1 MGLPLPDRRRIFSG
15 PVTALDLARLQ
26 FATTTIFHF
35 LFVPLSIGLAFY
47 VAVCQTLHYR
57 TGKEI
62 YARQVNF
69 FGKLML
75 ISFAVGV
82 VTGIIQEFQF
92 GMNWSEYSR
101 FVGDIFGAPLAMEAL
116 IAFFLESTFIG
127 FWIFAKGRVSP
138 RTHLVSIWLVSI
150 GTALSAFFII
160 AANSWMQHPVGYK
173 MVNGKPRLDSI
184 WAVVTNN
191 TALAA
196 YVHVLMASAI
206 TVGLVVIG
214 VSAWQMKRGHEVAL
228 FASALKIALPIACV
242 GVIGG
247 FLAGDQLALLLV
259 KQQPMKMSAAEA
271 LFETEGPAAFS
282 LFATGDFTRDPGS
295 TNRNLKIPHMLS
307 VLATRTWDGKVVG
320 INELERRDI
329 AKYGPGEY
337 VPYVAVIYWSFRVMV
352 YTWGLMALLALIGI
366 VLWRRGKLETSRR
379 FQTFAIWMA
388 VTPFIVNTAG
398 WVMTEVGRQPWIVQ
412 GLLQTKD
419 ANSPLV
425 SAAQVAGTLIGF
437 TLVFTALGGVALWIF
452 LKYVRKGAPEP
463 DATPRADNAP
473 DLTLAY

>member
-1 MGLPLPDRRRIFSG
+1 
-15 PVTALDLARLQ
+15 VTALDLARLQ

-35 LFVPLSIGLAFY
+35 FFVPLSIGLAFY

-57 TGKEI
+57 TGKEV
-62 YARQVNF
+62 YARQVAF

-92 GMNWSEYSR
+92 GMNWSQYSR

-116 IAFFLESTFIG
+116 IAFFLESTFLG

-138 RTHLVSIWLVSI
+138 KTHLVSIWLVSI
-150 GTALSAFFII
+150 GSALSAFFII

-173 MVNGKPRLDSI
+173 MVGGKPQLDSI

-191 TALAA
+191 TAIAA
-196 YVHVLMASAI
+196 FLHVLFAAAV
-206 TVGLVVIG
+206 TGTFVVVGVAAFQIR
-214 VSAWQMKRGHEVAL
+214 RGHEVEL
-228 FASALKIALPIACV
+228 FTRAVKVAVPILAV

-271 LFETEGPAAFS
+271 LFETEAPAAFS
-282 LFATGDFTRDPGS
+282 IFATGALTRDPGE
-295 TNRNLKIPHMLS
+295 TKRNLKIPHMLS
-307 VLATRTWDGKVVG
+307 LLATRSWDGKVVG
-320 INELERRDI
+320 INELERRDV
-329 AKYGPGEY
+329 AKYGPGQY

-352 YTWGLMALLALIGI
+352 YTWGLMLLFALLTWWMARKGTLA
-366 VLWRRGKLETSRR
+366 KSRR
-379 FQTFAIWMA
+379 WQTFAMVMA
-388 VTPFIVNTAG
+388 VSPFLVNTAG

-412 GLLQTKD
+412 GLMQTKD

-425 SAAQVAGTLIGF
+425 STAQVASTLIGF
-437 TLVFTALGGVALWIF
+437 TLIFTVLGGIALWLF
-452 LKYVRKGAPEP
+452 LRYVSKGAEPESTGRP
-463 DATPRADNAP
+463 DGADVP

>member
-1 MGLPLPDRRRIFSG
+1 M
-15 PVTALDLARLQ
+15 TALDLARLQ

-47 VAVCQTLHYR
+47 VAVNQTLHYR
-57 TGKEI
+57 TGKEV
-62 YARQVNF
+62 YARQVHF
-69 FGKLML
+69 WGRLML
-75 ISFAVGV
+75 LSFAVGV

-116 IAFFLESTFIG
+116 IAFFLESTFLG

-138 RTHLVSIWLVSI
+138 KTHLVSIWLVSVGSI
-150 GTALSAFFII
+150 LSAFFII

-173 MVNGKPRLDSI
+173 MVGGKPQLDSI

-191 TALAA
+191 TAIAA
-196 YVHVLMASAI
+196 FLHVLFAAAV
-206 TVGLVVIG
+206 TGTFVVVGVAAFQIR
-214 VSAWQMKRGHEVAL
+214 RGHEVEL
-228 FASALKIALPIACV
+228 FTRAVKVAVPILAV

-271 LFETEGPAAFS
+271 LFETEAPAAFS
-282 LFATGDFTRDPGS
+282 IFATGALTRDPGE
-295 TNRNLKIPHMLS
+295 TKRNLKIPHMLS
-307 VLATRTWDGKVVG
+307 LLATRSWDGKVVG
-320 INELERRDI
+320 INELERQDV
-329 AKYGPGEY
+329 AKYGPGQY

-352 YTWGLMALLALIGI
+352 YTWGLMLLFAALTWWLARKGTLA
-366 VLWRRGKLETSRR
+366 TSRR
-379 FQTFAIWMA
+379 WQTFAMVMA
-388 VTPFIVNTAG
+388 VSPFLVNTAG

-412 GLLQTKD
+412 GLMQTKD

-425 SAAQVAGTLIGF
+425 STAQVASTLIGF
-437 TLVFTALGGVALWIF
+437 TLIFTVIGGIALWLF
-452 LKYVRKGAPEP
+452 LRYVSKGAEPQATGKP
-463 DATPRADNAP
+463 DATDVP

>member
-1 MGLPLPDRRRIFSG
+1 
-15 PVTALDLARLQ
+15 VTALDLARLQ

-35 LFVPLSIGLAFY
+35 FFVPLSIGLAFY

-57 TGKEI
+57 TGKDV
-62 YARQVNF
+62 YARQVAF

-92 GMNWSEYSR
+92 GMNWSQYSR

-116 IAFFLESTFIG
+116 IAFFLESTFLG

-138 RTHLVSIWLVSI
+138 KTHLVSIWLVSI
-150 GTALSAFFII
+150 GSALSAFFII

-173 MVNGKPRLDSI
+173 MVGGKPQLDSI

-191 TALAA
+191 TAIAA
-196 YVHVLMASAI
+196 FLHVLFAAAV
-206 TVGLVVIG
+206 TGTFVVVGVAAFQIR
-214 VSAWQMKRGHEVAL
+214 RGHEVEL
-228 FASALKIALPIACV
+228 FTRAVKVAVPILAV

-271 LFETEGPAAFS
+271 LFETEAPAAFS
-282 LFATGDFTRDPGS
+282 IFATGALTRDPGE
-295 TNRNLKIPHMLS
+295 TKRNLKIPHMLS
-307 VLATRTWDGKVVG
+307 LLATRSWDGKVVG
-320 INELERRDI
+320 INELERRDV
-329 AKYGPGEY
+329 AKYGPGQY

-352 YTWGLMALLALIGI
+352 YTWGLMLLFALLTWWMARKGTLA
-366 VLWRRGKLETSRR
+366 KSRR
-379 FQTFAIWMA
+379 WQTFAMVMA
-388 VTPFIVNTAG
+388 VSPFLVNTAG

-412 GLLQTKD
+412 GLMQTKD

-425 SAAQVAGTLIGF
+425 STAQVASTLIGF
-437 TLVFTALGGVALWIF
+437 TLIFTVLGGIALWLF
-452 LKYVRKGAPEP
+452 LRYVSKGAEPESTGRP
-463 DATPRADNAP
+463 DGADVP

>member
-1 MGLPLPDRRRIFSG
+1 
-15 PVTALDLARLQ
+15 VTALDLARLQ

-35 LFVPLSIGLAFY
+35 FFVPLSIGLAFY

-57 TGKEI
+57 TGKEV
-62 YARQVNF
+62 YARQVAF

-92 GMNWSEYSR
+92 GMNWSQYSR

-116 IAFFLESTFIG
+116 IAFFLESTFLG

-138 RTHLVSIWLVSI
+138 KTHLVSIWLVSI
-150 GTALSAFFII
+150 GSALSAFFII

-173 MVNGKPRLDSI
+173 MVNGKPQLDSI

-191 TALAA
+191 TAIAA
-196 YVHVLMASAI
+196 YLHVLFAAAI
-206 TVGLVVIG
+206 TGTFVVVGVAAFQIR
-214 VSAWQMKRGHEVAL
+214 RGHEVEL
-228 FASALKIALPIACV
+228 FSRAVKVAVPIMAV

-271 LFETEGPAAFS
+271 LFESEAPAAFS
-282 LFATGDFTRDPGS
+282 LFATGDFTRDPGH

-307 VLATRTWDGKVVG
+307 LLATRSWDGKVTG

-329 AKYGPGEY
+329 AKYGPGQY

-352 YTWGLMALLALIGI
+352 YTWGLMLLFAL
-366 VLWRRGKLETSRR
+366 VTW
-379 FQTFAIWMA
+379 WMA
-388 VTPFIVNTAG
+388 WKGTLAKSRAWSMSAMIMAVSPFIVNTAG

-412 GLLQTKD
+412 GLMQTKD

-425 SAAQVAGTLIGF
+425 STAQVASTLIGF
-437 TLVFTALGGVALWIF
+437 TLIFTVIGGIALWLF
-452 LKYVRKGAPEP
+452 LRYVSKGAAPESAPEP
-463 DATPRADNAP
+463 DAADVP

>member
-1 MGLPLPDRRRIFSG
+1 M
-15 PVTALDLARLQ
+15 TALDLARLQ

-47 VAVCQTLHYR
+47 VAVNQTLHYR
-57 TGKEI
+57 TGKEV
-62 YARQVNF
+62 YARQVRF
-69 FGKLML
+69 WGRLML

-116 IAFFLESTFIG
+116 IAFFLESTFLG

-138 RTHLVSIWLVSI
+138 KTHLVSIWLVSVGSI
-150 GTALSAFFII
+150 LSAFFII

-173 MVNGKPRLDSI
+173 MVNGKPHLTNF

-191 TALAA
+191 TAIAA
-196 YVHVLMASAI
+196 YVHVIMAAALTGS
-206 TVGLVVIG
+206 LVAIG
-214 VSAWQMKRGHEVAL
+214 VAAHHLRRDHQVDTFTTAIKV
-228 FASALKIALPIACV
+228 ALPILAV
-242 GVIGG
+242 GAIGS
-247 FLAGDQLALLLV
+247 FFAGDQLARLLV

-271 LFETEGPAAFS
+271 LFNTEQPAAFS
-282 LFATGDFTRDPGS
+282 VFATGDFTANPGH
-295 TNRNLKIPHMLS
+295 TNRNLKIPHALS
-307 VLATRTWDGKVVG
+307 LLATRSWDGKVLG
-320 INELERRDI
+320 INQIQEQYV
-329 AKYGPGEY
+329 AKYGPGRY
-337 VPYVAVIYWSFRVMV
+337 YPYVAVVYWSFRTMV
-352 YTWGLMALLALIGI
+352 YLFGAMALFALVGLI
-366 VLWRRGKLETSRR
+366 LWRRGKLATSRR
-379 FQTFAIWMA
+379 FQLIAIWMA

-412 GLLQTKD
+412 GLMLTRD

-425 SAAQVAGTLIGF
+425 TTAQVAGTLVGF
-437 TLVFTALGGVALWIF
+437 TLIFTVLGGVALWLF
-452 LKYVRKGAPEP
+452 LREARKGVEEEAPRP
-463 DATPRADNAP
+463 DGPDVP

>member
-1 MGLPLPDRRRIFSG
+1 M
-15 PVTALDLARLQ
+15 TALDLARLQ

-35 LFVPLSIGLAFY
+35 FFVPLSIGLAFY

-116 IAFFLESTFIG
+116 ITFFLESTFLG

-138 RTHLVSIWLVSI
+138 KIHLMSIWLVSI
-150 GTALSAFFII
+150 GSMLSAFFII

-173 MVNGKPRLDSI
+173 MVDGKPQLESI

-191 TALAA
+191 TAIAA
-196 YVHVLMASAI
+196 YIHVLMAALLTGSMVA
-206 TVGLVVIG
+206 LG
-214 VSAWQMKRGHEVAL
+214 VAAWQIRRGHEAALFTSAAKVAL
-228 FASALKIALPIACV
+228 PMIAV
-242 GVIGG
+242 GAIGG

-282 LFATGDFTRDPGS
+282 LFATGDFTRDPGH

-307 VLATRTWDGKVVG
+307 VLATRTWDGKVEG
-320 INELERRDI
+320 INELEAADK
-329 AKYGPGEY
+329 AKYGDNEYGY

-352 YTWGLMALLALIGI
+352 YTWGLMALLAAIG
-366 VLWRRGKLETSRR
+366 LWLSWKGKLAESRR
-379 FQTFAIWMA
+379 YLRFATIMA
-388 VTPFIVNTAG
+388 VAPFLVNTAG

-412 GLLQTKD
+412 GLFQTED

-425 SAAQVAGTLIGF
+425 SSAQVAGTLIGF
-437 TLVFTALGGVALWIF
+437 TLIFTALGGIALWLF
-452 LKYVRKGAPEP
+452 LKYVRKGAGEPVPE
-463 DATPRADNAP
+463 RAAEDRTP

>member
-1 MGLPLPDRRRIFSG
+1 M
-15 PVTALDLARLQ
+15 TALDLARLQ

-35 LFVPLSIGLAFY
+35 FFVPLSIGLAFY

-57 TGKEI
+57 TGKEV
-62 YARQVNF
+62 YARQVAF

-92 GMNWSEYSR
+92 GMNWSQYSR

-116 IAFFLESTFIG
+116 IAFFLESTFLG

-138 RTHLVSIWLVSI
+138 KTHLVSIWLVSI
-150 GTALSAFFII
+150 GSALSAFFII

-173 MVNGKPRLDSI
+173 MVGGKPQLDSI

-191 TALAA
+191 TAVAA
-196 YVHVLMASAI
+196 YLHVLFAAAV
-206 TVGLVVIG
+206 TGTFVVVGVAAFQIR
-214 VSAWQMKRGHEVAL
+214 RGHEVEL
-228 FASALKIALPIACV
+228 FTRAVKVAVPILAV

-271 LFETEGPAAFS
+271 LFETEAPAAFS
-282 LFATGDFTRDPGS
+282 IFATGALTRDPGE
-295 TNRNLKIPHMLS
+295 TKRNLKIPHMLS
-307 VLATRTWDGKVVG
+307 LLATRSWDGKVVG
-320 INELERRDI
+320 INELERQDV
-329 AKYGPGEY
+329 AKYGPGQY

-352 YTWGLMALLALIGI
+352 YTWGLMLLFAALTWWLARKGTLA
-366 VLWRRGKLETSRR
+366 TSRR
-379 FQTFAIWMA
+379 WQTFAMVMA
-388 VTPFIVNTAG
+388 VSPFLVNTAG

-412 GLLQTKD
+412 GLMQTKD

-425 SAAQVAGTLIGF
+425 TTAQVAATLIGF
-437 TLVFTALGGVALWIF
+437 TLIFTVIGGLALWLF
-452 LKYVRKGAPEP
+452 LREVREGVRPEQPAPPPGA
-463 DATPRADNAP
+463 DVP

>member
-1 MGLPLPDRRRIFSG
+1 M
-15 PVTALDLARLQ
+15 TALDLARLQ

-35 LFVPLSIGLAFY
+35 IFVPLSIGLAFY

-62 YARQVNF
+62 YARQVRF
-69 FGKLML
+69 FGRLML

-92 GMNWSEYSR
+92 GMNWSQYSR

-138 RTHLVSIWLVSI
+138 RTHLVSIWLVSF
-150 GTALSAFFII
+150 GSALSAFFII

-173 MVNGKPRLDSI
+173 LVDGKPKLDSI

-191 TALAA
+191 TAIWSYLHVLFAAAITAMAVVVGVAA
-196 YVHVLMASAI
+196 YQLR
-206 TVGLVVIG
+206 
-214 VSAWQMKRGHEVAL
+214 KGHEVEL
-228 FASALKIALPIACV
+228 FTRAIRIAVPILAV
-242 GVIGG
+242 GVIGA
-247 FLAGDQLALLLV
+247 FVAGDQLAGLLV
-259 KQQPMKMSAAEA
+259 KQQPMKMAAAEA

-282 LFATGDFTRDPGS
+282 VFATGEFTRDPGS
-295 TNRNLKIPHMLS
+295 TDRNLKIPHVLS
-307 VLATRTWDGKVVG
+307 LLATHTWNGTVIG
-320 INELERRDI
+320 INPLEQRDI

-337 VPYVAVIYWSFRVMV
+337 VPYVAVVYWSFRVMV
-352 YTWGLMALLALIGI
+352 YTWSLMLLFAAFTWWLARKQR
-366 VLWRRGKLETSRR
+366 LQTSRGW
-379 FQTFAIWMA
+379 QTAAMVMA
-388 VTPFIVNTAG
+388 VSPFAMNTAG

-425 SAAQVAGTLIGF
+425 TTAQVASTLIGF
-437 TLVFTALGGVALWIF
+437 TLIFTVLGGIALWVF
-452 LKYVRKGAPEP
+452 LREVRHGAAPA
-463 DATPRADNAP
+463 DAKQPPADVP

>member
-1 MGLPLPDRRRIFSG
+1 M
-15 PVTALDLARLQ
+15 
-26 FATTTIFHF
+26 
-35 LFVPLSIGLAFY
+35 
-47 VAVCQTLHYR
+47 HYR

-127 FWIFAKGRVSP
+127 FWIFARYLFP
-138 RTHLVSIWLVSI
+138 LTDLVSIWLVSI

-228 FASALKIALPIACV
+228 FASAREIALPIACV

-259 KQQPMKMSAAEA
+259 KQQS
-271 LFETEGPAAFS
+271 S
-282 LFATGDFTRDPGS
+282 
-295 TNRNLKIPHMLS
+295 
-307 VLATRTWDGKVVG
+307 
-320 INELERRDI
+320 ELN
-329 AKYGPGEY
+329 
-337 VPYVAVIYWSFRVMV
+337 
-352 YTWGLMALLALIGI
+352 
-366 VLWRRGKLETSRR
+366 
-379 FQTFAIWMA
+379 Q
-388 VTPFIVNTAG
+388 
-398 WVMTEVGRQPWIVQ
+398 
-412 GLLQTKD
+412 
-419 ANSPLV
+419 
-425 SAAQVAGTLIGF
+425 
-437 TLVFTALGGVALWIF
+437 
-452 LKYVRKGAPEP
+452 
-463 DATPRADNAP
+463 
-473 DLTLAY
+473 